1 MRHASVGFCI
11 AVLALCG
18 LPGAAAAA
26 DGPEQRMMEEINKA
40 RSREGGL
47 PPLRSSRN
55 LERSAGSFSR
65 WLLRHDLLAH
75 RPAVSVTRSYSH
87 SGEALA
93 MHFSLQA
100 RVKPT
105 LRGWLGSGAHRGLV
119 MTSSMHLV
127 GIGHASGRHEGRP
140 RTVWV
145 IQVARR

>member
-1 MRHASVGFCI
+1 MI
-11 AVLALCG
+11 
-18 LPGAAAAA
+18 
-26 DGPEQRMMEEINKA
+26 EEINKV
-40 RSREGGL
+40 RSRDGDL
-47 PPLRSSRN
+47 PPLRTSRN

-65 WLLRHDLLAH
+65 WLLHHDLLHH

-105 LRGWLGSGAHRGLV
+105 LRGWLGSGAHRALV
-119 MTSSMHLV
+119 MTSSMNLV
-127 GIGHASGRHEGRP
+127 GIGHSSGRHEGDP